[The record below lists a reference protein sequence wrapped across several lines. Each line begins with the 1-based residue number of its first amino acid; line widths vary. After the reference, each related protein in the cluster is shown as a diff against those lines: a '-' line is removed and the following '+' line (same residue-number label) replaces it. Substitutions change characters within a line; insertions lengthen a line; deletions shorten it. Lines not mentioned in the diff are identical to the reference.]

1 MKKLLLSLALA
12 AGLTSFAGT
21 AKGYYSLVNTEAPP
35 GSTTNGE
42 PAAPP
47 TWEVAFY
54 YYPIALGDI
63 VTFYGTNVQ
72 INYAEQTTYNAT
84 GTEISGVWSSVEN
97 VTSNSFDI
105 TCLESSSGSVQFC
118 GVTAPFTG
126 YTVTVPS
133 SSSDAAQVA
142 APAAAPEPST
152 YLLFGVG
159 TVGLL
164 MVLRRKKQTA

>member
-1 MKKLLLSLALA
+1 MRKTILSLALA

-21 AKGYYSLVNTEAPP
+21 AKGYYSLVNTEEPP
-35 GSTTNGE
+35 SSPVNGV
-42 PAAPP
+42 PAAPR
-47 TWEVAFY
+47 WDGAFY
-54 YYPIALGDI
+54 YYPISLGDI

-118 GVTAPFTG
+118 GVTAPVTG
-126 YTVTVPS
+126 YSVTVPS

-142 APAAAPEPST
+142 TPAAAPEPST

-159 TVGLL
+159 AVGLL

>member
-1 MKKLLLSLALA
+1 MRKTILSLALA

-21 AKGYYSLVNTEAPP
+21 AKGYYSLVNTEGPP
-35 GSTTNGE
+35 GSPVNGV
-42 PAAPP
+42 PAAPV
-47 TWEVAFY
+47 WDVAFY

-72 INYAEQTTYNAT
+72 INYAEQVTYNVV
-84 GTEISGVWSSVEN
+84 GTQISGVWSSVEN

-142 APAAAPEPST
+142 TPAAAPEPST
-152 YLLFGVG
+152 YALFGLG
-159 TVGLL
+159 AIGLL